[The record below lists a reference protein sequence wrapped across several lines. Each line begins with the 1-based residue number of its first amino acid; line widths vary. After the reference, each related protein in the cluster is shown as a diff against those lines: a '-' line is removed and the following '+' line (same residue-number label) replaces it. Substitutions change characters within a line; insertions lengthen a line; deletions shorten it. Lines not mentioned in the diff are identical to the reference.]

1 MIDYEVKIFNKV
13 YATAAPLC
21 AKNMVVSAPFTNA
34 PTGFPAVCLYELD
47 NRTVRN
53 RQSST
58 PVENYAQVT
67 YQLDVYATT
76 KSKCRE
82 IFSAADNVMMALNFT
97 RISGQFTDNLGNTKV
112 FRYVGRYQAVV
123 DPDGNLYRTAS

>member
-13 YATAAPLC
+13 HAVVAPLC
-21 AKNMVVSAPFTNA
+21 ANKKFVSTIITEAPSA
-34 PTGFPAVCLYELD
+34 FPAASLIEVN
-47 NRTVRN
+47 NRTVRA

-58 PVENYAQVT
+58 PVENFSLVT

-82 IFSAADNVMMALNFT
+82 VYAAADTAMLAMNFS
-97 RISGQFTDNLGNTKV
+97 RMSGLYMNNAENTKV
-112 FRYVGRYQAVV
+112 FRYVARYEAEIDQ
-123 DPDGNLYRTAS
+123 DGNIYRRS